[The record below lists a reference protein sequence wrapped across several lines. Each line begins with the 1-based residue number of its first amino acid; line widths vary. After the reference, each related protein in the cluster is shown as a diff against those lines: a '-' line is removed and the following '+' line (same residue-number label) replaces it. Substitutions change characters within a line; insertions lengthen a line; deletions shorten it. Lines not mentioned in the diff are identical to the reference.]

1 MPRKFGL
8 LVVVGLI
15 VAAAPLPN
23 DNYPIKIKKS
33 AQGDVIRLDREE
45 TDDSSF
51 KREEPDGK
59 VSNERK
65 ERTVLQS
72 YKETIVAKE
81 EGKRAVKL
89 RREYTKAIVKT
100 GDKETVLACQGKTVL
115 IEKKDGKYHFAFED
129 GKELTGNDAELL
141 NREFNKGGDDGDDAD
156 MEKAFLPAKP
166 VKAGEPWKIEPAV
179 ITKAFEKGASQ
190 PLPMDK
196 ENVKGEGKLVRAYK
210 DGDRQYADIDID
222 INIPLKGEFS
232 LGRGQTAPIGS
243 GSRMVMQVRY
253 KKICIDGATGNRVTD
268 MSFDMNL
275 DTTFK
280 GLDGKEYK
288 FSITNK
294 HTLKNKREELSKK

>member
-1 MPRKFGL
+1 MPRKLGL
-8 LVVVGLI
+8 LIVVSLLA
-15 VAAAPLPN
+15 AAAPLRN
-23 DNYPIKIKKS
+23 DSHTIKIKKS
-33 AQGDVIRLDREE
+33 VQGNVIRLDREE

-59 VSNERK
+59 VSQERK
-65 ERTVLQS
+65 ERTILQS

-81 EGKRAVKL
+81 EGKRAAKL

-100 GDKETVLACQGKTVL
+100 SDKETTLAYQDKTVL

-166 VKAGEPWKIEPAV
+166 VKEGATWKIEAEA

-196 ENVKGEGKLVRAYK
+196 GNVKGEGKLLRAYK
-210 DGDRQYADIDID
+210 DGDRQYADMDID
-222 INIPLKGEFS
+222 ITIPLKGEFP
-232 LGRGQTAPIGS
+232 LGKGQTAPIGS
-243 GSRMVMQVRY
+243 GSQMVMKIRY
-253 KKICIDGATGNRVTD
+253 KKICIDGAASDRVTD
-268 MSFDMNL
+268 MSFDMKL

-280 GLDGKEYK
+280 GSDSKEHK
-288 FSITNK
+288 FRITSK
-294 HTLKNKREELSKK
+294 HTLKNKREDLSKK